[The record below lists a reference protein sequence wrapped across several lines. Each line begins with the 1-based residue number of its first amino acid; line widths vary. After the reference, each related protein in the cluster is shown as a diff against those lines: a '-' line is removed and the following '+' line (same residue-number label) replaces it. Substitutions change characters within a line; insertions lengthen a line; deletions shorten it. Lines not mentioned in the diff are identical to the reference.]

1 MDPIQSD
8 VLVISDPEIMGGAQV
23 FAGTRVPLNV
33 VLDSI
38 AAGIDLDRI
47 KASYPFLTDAHIEA
61 ARQMRGK
68 ARDELVAST
77 REVTELKG
85 MFGPA
90 KKHVSIEAMNAAIAA
105 REDKAK

>member
-1 MDPIQSD
+1 MNINPTEAADSNA
-8 VLVISDPEIMGGAQV
+8 LVISDQEIMGGALIFV
-23 FAGTRVPLNV
+23 GTRVPLNV

-68 ARDELVAST
+68 AR
-77 REVTELKG
+77 
-85 MFGPA
+85 
-90 KKHVSIEAMNAAIAA
+90 
-105 REDKAK
+105 